1 MVNEKEKKNEEEPQ
15 HVKDERKV
23 EEAIERMQDQRQWDM
38 YNDETWN
45 WSGVR
50 GAILVGLIQNSIH
63 SGRVVVHQ
71 KKKKNNFVVCFHL
84 TVHLISV
91 IMKLKI

>member
-1 MVNEKEKKNEEEPQ
+1 MVKEKEKKNEEEPQ

-45 WSGVR
+45 WSGLR
-50 GAILVGLIQNSIH
+50 
-63 SGRVVVHQ
+63 
-71 KKKKNNFVVCFHL
+71 
-84 TVHLISV
+84 
-91 IMKLKI
+91 